1 MLERIGGRGRVN
13 PPLGTP
19 FHADSNEPMFCFNHV
34 DIRPCTDSFSRENPF
49 NEASTCRWN
58 SRCPKQAT
66 LSPAQSPSKSST
78 DSTTQSTT
86 TKTMDTSSSLTTVS
100 GNLLKA
106 AIAKSLTEKSPEE
119 KVIEPL
125 SLFFT
130 NFVALSGGGLQ
141 ERTSN
146 SG

>member
-1 MLERIGGRGRVN
+1 MKMILVDPVLISRGGRTQSQTSSG
-13 PPLGTP
+13 
-19 FHADSNEPMFCFNHV
+19 
-34 DIRPCTDSFSRENPF
+34 
-49 NEASTCRWN
+49 AS
-58 SRCPKQAT
+58 SPKQAT
-66 LSPAQSPSKSST
+66 LSPTQSPSKSST
-78 DSTTQSTT
+78 NSTTQSTT
-86 TKTMDTSSSLTTVS
+86 TKTTMDMSSSLTTMS

-119 KVIEPL
+119 KVIEPS